1 MGNGAVSESSLAKQ
15 GAFIYIY
22 IYMSG
27 IGFVRVGKR
36 HRCIRYSAR
45 GRNTTRVWAFG

>member
-1 MGNGAVSESSLAKQ
+1 MGNGAVSESSLAKH
-15 GAFIYIY
+15 GAFIY